1 MAKKQLARVVQDMV
15 AMKERFTNI
24 VLELDSNYQAVE
36 QDTESQFKSYVD
48 QLKQDTRQKIAAL
61 SQARTCL
68 YTMLH
73 DAWCDINH

>member
-73 DAWCDINH
+73 DA